1 MGKRY
6 DAIDGR
12 LREWIEAQHIFFVAT
27 APLSAEGHVN
37 LSPRGLRD
45 TFRVVDGRTVAWLD
59 LTGSG
64 AETIAHLRENG
75 RIVVMLCGFEGPP
88 KIVRLH
94 GRGRVVTPADDEWR
108 EASSLFGGSRPGVRA
123 VIVVDVTRISDSC
136 GYAVPTLRFEAERDL
151 LDQSNARKGEAKL
164 ADYRA
169 EKNASSIDGL
179 PGLDPVSNDETAVS
193 HS

>member
-6 DAIDGR
+6 EAIDGR
-12 LREWIEAQHIFFVAT
+12 LREWIEAQHVFFVAT
-27 APLSAEGHVN
+27 APLSADGHVN
-37 LSPRGLRD
+37 ASPRGLRD
-45 TFRVVDGRTVAWLD
+45 TFRVVDEHTVAWLD

-94 GRGRVVTPADDEWR
+94 GRGRVVTPDDAEWG
-108 EASSLFGGSRPGVRA
+108 EASAGFGAGHPGVRA
-123 VIVVDVTRISDSC
+123 VIVVDVSRVSDSC
-136 GYAVPTLRFEAERDL
+136 GFAVPTFSFEAERDL
-151 LDQSNARKGEAKL
+151 LDQSNARRGEDRL
-164 ADYRA
+164 VDYRA
-169 EKNASSIDGL
+169 EKNAASIDGL
-179 PGLDPVSNDETAVS
+179 PALPVSVSETVVS